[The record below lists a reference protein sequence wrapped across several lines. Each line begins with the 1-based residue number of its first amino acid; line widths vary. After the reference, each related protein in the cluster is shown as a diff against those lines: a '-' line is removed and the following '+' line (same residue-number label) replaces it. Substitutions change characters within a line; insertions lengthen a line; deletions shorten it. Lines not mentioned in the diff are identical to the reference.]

1 MYTKASDF
9 MKLSKHSILNPSAKG
24 FIDGLEAQDQ
34 IDARGKVED
43 KQTSWHRT
51 QFEELKQKRPIEF
64 LRYRAKKLRSK
75 SLVAEKTKDTSRLYP
90 ELLRYD
96 QLAREIIRYKE

>member
-1 MYTKASDF
+1 MKEKGLGQNRDGNVAEESKDGSRVVDGYRFTKLDLVKARLREDNDDPAFLYHKYVMYTKASDF

-43 KQTSWHRT
+43 K
-51 QFEELKQKRPIEF
+51 
-64 LRYRAKKLRSK
+64 
-75 SLVAEKTKDTSRLYP
+75 
-90 ELLRYD
+90 
-96 QLAREIIRYKE
+96 